1 MQLSKTWQIFAV
13 RDLSAS
19 CRIYGRSGMMH
30 NGIVYRLPPLVHLT
44 DGIESGL
51 LPTPLASAKPDSPA
65 ERKRANPSL
74 EAIVKMSSAI
84 KISGLQGNYQ
94 FKEVHRVSCKEIRAY
109 RNTKG
114 FAQWGVEPETI
125 PRLTED
131 RLNPDWVEWL
141 MGFPHGWTEGGRRRQ
156 RLQSLGNAV
165 VPLIPEFLGEVI
177 LN

>member
-30 NGIVYRLPPLVHLT
+30 NGIVYRLPPWAHLT

-51 LPTPLASAKPDSPA
+51 LPTPACIGKAGLSCREKTSQSISGNN
-65 ERKRANPSL
+65 RKD
-74 EAIVKMSSAI
+74 VFGY

-94 FKEVHRVSCKEIRAY
+94 FKEVRRVSCKEIRTY

-114 FAQWGVEPETI
+114 FAQWGIEPETI
-125 PRLTED
+125 PRLTEE

-141 MGFPHGWTEGGRRRQ
+141 MGFPYGWTEGGSRMQ

-165 VPLIPEFLGEVI
+165 VPLIPEFLGKVI